1 MFAVIGLRRAGD
13 GIPGVIEMDKTDYSK
28 KTLLVIGTHGD
39 EDPERATMTFMCASA
54 AASLG
59 VKTKIFLTGDGV
71 KLAQKSF
78 ADKIPTVKGLASVK
92 EMMNAFIESGG
103 KLQVCVPCMDARG
116 INKKMFMEGVETIGL
131 VDFAAETMEADRI
144 FTC

>member
-1 MFAVIGLRRAGD
+1 MFAVTGLRRAGN
-13 GIPGVIEMDKTDYSK
+13 GIPRGINMDKTDYSK
-28 KTLLVIGTHGD
+28 KTLLVIGTHGE

-59 VKTKIFLTGDGV
+59 VKTKIFLTGSGV
-71 KLAQKSF
+71 KLAQKNF
-78 ADKIPTVKGLASVK
+78 ADKIPTVKGLASIK
-92 EMMNAFIESGG
+92 EMMNAFLEGGG

-116 INKKMFMEGVETIGL
+116 IDKGTFIEGVEMISL